1 MAIFLGSD
9 IFRGSGYGPGHPL
22 NIPRVWPV
30 IDICRAQGWLNDSQF
45 ELVPPATAKEL
56 ECFHTPEY
64 IQALIDAEK
73 TQVLDEIRSKR
84 HNIGNHSNPI
94 YREIYRRPATAA
106 KASLQGAYYLI
117 SGKHSRVFNPSG
129 GTHHGFPD
137 SANGFC
143 FVNDPAIALTTLYH
157 NTSKKIAYVD
167 IDAHHPDGVQD
178 NFSHLERIILFSVH
192 EADRLP
198 RTGKK
203 DDVGGG
209 NAHNYPLPR
218 GSNDKD
224 LNEVITN
231 QVLPLLLA
239 FNPDF
244 IVLQAGS
251 DGLEED
257 PQSGLCYSNQ
267 GYWNTVSAFLQL
279 NIPILVLGGGG
290 YNPFTTARA
299 WAGVWGLMI
308 GKSPYKTK
316 CVAESRAILQSLNFP
331 HRLGKNIPDR
341 WISRLYD
348 G

>member
-1 MAIFLGSD
+1 M
-9 IFRGSGYGPGHPL
+9 
-22 NIPRVWPV
+22 
-30 IDICRAQGWLNDSQF
+30 
-45 ELVPPATAKEL
+45 
-56 ECFHTPEY
+56 
-64 IQALIDAEK
+64 
-73 TQVLDEIRSKR
+73 
-84 HNIGNHSNPI
+84 
-94 YREIYRRPATAA
+94 
-106 KASLQGAYYLI
+106 
-117 SGKHSRVFNPSG
+117 
-129 GTHHGFPD
+129 
-137 SANGFC
+137 
-143 FVNDPAIALTTLYH
+143 
-157 NTSKKIAYVD
+157 
-167 IDAHHPDGVQD
+167 
-178 NFSHLERIILFSVH
+178 H
-192 EADRLP
+192 EADRWP

-218 GSNDKD
+218 GSNDND
-224 LNEVITN
+224 LKEVITN

-267 GYWNTVSAFLQL
+267 GYWRTVSAFLQL
-279 NIPILVLGGGG
+279 NTPILVLGGGG

-316 CVAESRAILQSLNFP
+316 CVAESRAILQSLSFP